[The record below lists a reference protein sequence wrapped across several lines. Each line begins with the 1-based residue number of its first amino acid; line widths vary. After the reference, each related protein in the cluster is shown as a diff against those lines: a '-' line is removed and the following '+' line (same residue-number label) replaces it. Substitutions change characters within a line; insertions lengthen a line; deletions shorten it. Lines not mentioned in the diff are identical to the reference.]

1 MATVAVGVDQF
12 QRFLSFDFSI
22 GLHTCALGIGL
33 HNSDLLVLSKWVP
46 GLALTTHLG
55 TLHWAPLRDDVVD
68 SLVVPDSLLLPL

>member
-33 HNSDLLVLSKWVP
+33 HNSDMNS
-46 GLALTTHLG
+46 GLKGKVEGRSGKVRSTERLFK
-55 TLHWAPLRDDVVD
+55 
-68 SLVVPDSLLLPL
+68 SC